1 MIYQTIGKNIKRF
14 RQERGMTQS
23 ELADYLFVSPQMV
36 SRYENNSAAPD
47 VAMLAKLSAVFHISL
62 DVLCGLDNTSKD
74 KCINY
79 ILKKYSEKTYGS
91 FAELNEKYENFLIES
106 SEVIRD
112 DRVLKIQL
120 SLLENLHDNI
130 ENNKQHREINEKIL
144 ECASR
149 ILDISRDDELRS
161 FANYRMALY
170 YWETPFDS
178 ADYQKNLTLSK
189 DYLRKV
195 LLCTYFP
202 EYLPSIGT
210 DMHSDEYIDAQIN
223 HIEFFAGRLHNA
235 IKQLRRSNSDPE
247 LNVKYDK
254 LFSCLTEMLENHNT

>member
-1 MIYQTIGKNIKRF
+1 MIYQTIGKNIKRL

-23 ELADYLFVSPQMV
+23 ELADHLFVSSQMV

-47 VAMLAKLSAVFHISL
+47 VAMLAKISTVFQVSL
-62 DVLCGLDNTSKD
+62 DILCGLDNTSKD

-79 ILKKYSEKTYGS
+79 LLEKYSEKAYGS
-91 FAELNEKYENFLIES
+91 FAALNEKYENFLIEA
-106 SEVIRD
+106 SEVLLD
-112 DRVLKIQL
+112 DRVMKIQL
-120 SLLENLHDNI
+120 SLLEKLHDNI
-130 ENNKQHREINEKIL
+130 ENNKQHCEINEKIF

-170 YWETPFDS
+170 YWETPFHS
-178 ADYQKNLTLSK
+178 ADYQKNLLLSR
-189 DYLRKV
+189 DHLRKV

-210 DMHSDEYIDAQIN
+210 DMGSNEYLDAQIN
-223 HIEFFAGRLHNA
+223 HIKFFAGRLHNS
-235 IKQLRRSNSDPE
+235 IKQLRRSNSDSE
-247 LNVKYDK
+247 LNIKYDK
-254 LFSCLTEMLENHNT
+254 LLSYLTEMLEKHNT